1 LPSRWPVPP
10 SISRR
15 GCWPSFAR
23 TQADVRIRL
32 LIDNR
37 DTVSRLLAGNEV
49 DLAIMGRPPAELD
62 AWRWPLRRT
71 RW

>member
-1 LPSRWPVPP
+1 
-10 SISRR
+10 
-15 GCWPSFAR
+15 
-23 TQADVRIRL
+23 VRIRL

-49 DLAIMGRPPAELD
+49 DLAIMGRPPAEPRRRR
-62 AWRWPLRRT
+62 RWPLHRT

>member
-1 LPSRWPVPP
+1 
-10 SISRR
+10 
-15 GCWPSFAR
+15 
-23 TQADVRIRL
+23 VRIRL

-62 AWRWPLRRT
+62 ATAVAFAPHPLVIVAGAGHPLTGRPALSSKIWPARR
-71 RW
+71 